1 MSYPILPGEDIIDSR
16 DVIERLIELRDDP
29 DLDIEE
35 YNALRELDREGEQNS
50 EDWEYGATLIHER
63 YFKEYAQELADD
75 IGAIPCDAPWPLNCI
90 DWDQA
95 ARELKM
101 DYTTV
106 EFGDQTYYVR

>member
-16 DVIERLIELRDDP
+16 DVIDRLIDLRDDP

-75 IGAIPCDAPWPLNCI
+75 IGAIPADQSWPCNCI
-90 DWDQA
+90 DWDEA
-95 ARELKM
+95 AEQLKQ
-101 DYTTV
+101 DYTEV
-106 EFGDQTYYVR
+106 QFGEETYYVR